1 MVASPIFDNFV
12 IIIFGDIDFFFKLR
26 VSLNNR

>member
-12 IIIFGDIDFFFKLR
+12 IIIFGDIDFFFKIKS
-26 VSLNNR
+26 VFK

>member
-1 MVASPIFDNFV
+1 MVASPILDNFV
-12 IIIFGDIDFFFKLR
+12 IIIFGDIDFFSKLR